1 MQHIKTIREL
11 QQIWIQHMQHAALGT
26 SLHTL
31 VFLAHGVVALSNH
44 SARRCPPAHFAQCI
58 ASERQRRRSGATSRG
73 VAQVALRGARALV
86 SFPSRV
92 IPVSFPSRIYILDTF
107 VHVCKLV
114 YVFVYFCCLIFFVSA
129 VGRGG

>member
-1 MQHIKTIREL
+1 MTEPARDAADTDSVSRTHMQHIKTIREL

-26 SLHTL
+26 SLHAL
-31 VFLAHGVVALSNH
+31 VFPAHGFVALSNH

-58 ASERQRRRSGATSRG
+58 ASDRQRRRSGATSRG

-92 IPVSFPSRIYILDTF
+92 IPVSFPSRICF
-107 VHVCKLV
+107 V
-114 YVFVYFCCLIFFVSA
+114 YVCTCL
-129 VGRGG
+129 